1 MSHFDEM
8 TALLYLEGQ
17 LEPERAREVSAHMTS
32 CAECRGLVHALE
44 GEGVWLRQALAEE
57 SESVPAHLV
66 APLEHGAAPWGWIA
80 AFGLGASGA
89 FTLWSGFIEPWRTQA
104 AQAGFTQGSFLT
116 MLFFSGAFW
125 KGWDA
130 MRSLMEFLAMATL
143 GLVVTWLLRRHWR
156 RMTTVAVVMG
166 TILFALALPRSAAA
180 AETHRGNPGY
190 TLPAGEKV
198 KTDLIV
204 TADITRIDGD
214 VDGDLIVFSRSLEVN
229 GHIKGDIISFVRDL
243 RVNGPVDGN
252 VRAFC
257 QSLTLESTVAKN
269 VMAFADQVELDRKAR
284 VDGTLTLGAN
294 SMELNG
300 EAAGDVLAFA
310 AELEINGSLGHNA
323 TIRAGRLRIGPSA
336 EIEGQTKFKGHRQ
349 PEVSP
354 TAKLGSPID
363 VTILKSGPKPLSP
376 GYYWHQVLRWGAS
389 FVFGL
394 IFLLLAPGLFVDAG
408 NACKRIG
415 ASLGFGALF
424 LIATPVVAVIV
435 CLTIVGLS
443 VGIATLLLY
452 LIAIYAAQIFVGFW
466 LGERLLGPCA
476 GVGPMLG
483 RLALGLAILRVLRM
497 FPYLGAW
504 VAALILVWGL
514 GALVLAVYKHLRV
527 QFSPAVA

>member
-1 MSHFDEM
+1 MNHFDEM
-8 TALLYLEGQ
+8 TGLLYLEGQ
-17 LEPERAREVSAHMTS
+17 LDPERAREVSAHMTS
-32 CAECRGLVHALE
+32 CAECRGLVRALE

-57 SESVPAHLV
+57 SESVPARLIT
-66 APLEHGAAPWGWIA
+66 PPERGAAPWGWIT
-80 AFGLGASGA
+80 AFGLGAGGA

-104 AQAGFTQGSFLT
+104 AQAGFTQGNLLT
-116 MLFFSGAFW
+116 MFFFSGAFW

-143 GLVVTWLLRRHWR
+143 GLVVIWLLRRHWR

-166 TILFALALPRSAAA
+166 TMLLALALPPSATA
-180 AETHRGNPGY
+180 AETHHGNPSY

-257 QSLTLESTVAKN
+257 QSLTLENVVAKN
-269 VMAFADQVELDRKAR
+269 VMAWADQVELDRKAR
-284 VDGTLTLGAN
+284 VDGTMTLGAN
-294 SMELNG
+294 NVELNG
-300 EAAGDVLAFA
+300 EAAGDVLAFVA
-310 AELEINGSLGHNA
+310 DLEINGSLGHDA
-323 TIRAGRLRIGPSA
+323 TIRAGQLNVGPSA
-336 EIEGQTKFKGHRQ
+336 EVKGQIKFKGRRQ
-349 PEVSP
+349 PEISP

-363 VTILKSGPKPLSP
+363 ITILKSSPEHLSP
-376 GYYWHQVLRWGAS
+376 RFYWHHVLLWGAS

-394 IFLLLAPGLFVDAG
+394 IFLLLAPGFFVDAG
-408 NACKRIG
+408 NACKRFG

-424 LIATPVVAVIV
+424 LIATPVVAIIM
-435 CLTIVGLS
+435 CCTIVGLS
-443 VGIATLLLY
+443 VGIATFLLY
-452 LIAIYAAQIFVGFW
+452 LIAIYAAQIFVGSW
-466 LGERLLGPCA
+466 LGEKLLGP
-476 GVGPMLG
+476 GTGFGPMLG

-497 FPYLGAW
+497 FPYLGGW
-504 VAALILVWGL
+504 VAAVILVWGL
-514 GALVLAVYKHLRV
+514 GALVLAVYKHLRT
-527 QFSPAVA
+527 QLSPATA